1 MTGFRGQKF
10 DFTGEDGKWYCLIS
24 DWPSMHVN
32 MRVTTPVPSLPEI
45 TYITGI
51 SVVTTDSEGFEH
63 SIVIEVT
70 TPHSLESTC
79 PTGVSPCLADSA
91 LSVFVDGTEEL
102 LQPGTVPVAPGV
114 IVSAV
119 NLPGACRSFGFEK
132 YWERKKLEYAQV
144 AAGRMLIA
152 QQQQSMYD
160 WILGDPTV
168 TNMEECTEYV
178 AKAISTNGDTGLFEH
193 QSEHASFQIVM
204 PTGTIRLSHGRLH
217 QLPMRDPTDRFDLP
231 DHTTWQMN
239 LAFDHKDVSREATG
253 ILGETVVPTLD
264 DSGEPIM
271 QGMGAIRGSQ
281 EDWNRVL
288 AETSPRDVVW
298 GTGLR
303 ADETDA
309 SDTTNWLGDNLLGS
323 ALYQIS
329 VPPDSPPVRTKPYRM
344 NPIVGKQ
351 VDVILDKYLAAGLI
365 QHSTSPHCSPIVVVP
380 KKSSGIRLA
389 INYQRLDK
397 VAASAE
403 MPMPTN
409 IKQLRSLLGGL
420 GYYRSFLKDMVKRT
434 KPLNALLKKGAPF
447 VFTSDMEAAVPGLL
461 ADLSRP
467 PVLVFPDWAAVE
479 DRSRPFGLLCDAS
492 IDGLGATLE

>member
-63 SIVIEVT
+63 SIVIELT

-160 WILGDPTV
+160 WIL
-168 TNMEECTEYV
+168 
-178 AKAISTNGDTGLFEH
+178 
-193 QSEHASFQIVM
+193 
-204 PTGTIRLSHGRLH
+204 
-217 QLPMRDPTDRFDLP
+217 
-231 DHTTWQMN
+231 
-239 LAFDHKDVSREATG
+239 DHKDVSREATG
-253 ILGETVVPTLD
+253 ILGATVVPTLD
-264 DSGEPIM
+264 DSGEPCQRKSLWPNSSAKLLWPVGCVAYLGDLVAGPLGFQFVQANSDEM
-271 QGMGAIRGSQ
+271 LSQ
-281 EDWNRVL
+281 HQCSSGGP
-288 AETSPRDVVW
+288 TSPR
-298 GTGLR
+298 GPEGF
-303 ADETDA
+303 
-309 SDTTNWLGDNLLGS
+309 N
-323 ALYQIS
+323 
-329 VPPDSPPVRTKPYRM
+329 PDG
-344 NPIVGKQ
+344 N
-351 VDVILDKYLAAGLI
+351 
-365 QHSTSPHCSPIVVVP
+365 
-380 KKSSGIRLA
+380 
-389 INYQRLDK
+389 
-397 VAASAE
+397 
-403 MPMPTN
+403 
-409 IKQLRSLLGGL
+409 
-420 GYYRSFLKDMVKRT
+420 
-434 KPLNALLKKGAPF
+434 
-447 VFTSDMEAAVPGLL
+447 
-461 ADLSRP
+461 
-467 PVLVFPDWAAVE
+467 
-479 DRSRPFGLLCDAS
+479 
-492 IDGLGATLE
+492 